1 MKNLQKFNVQELSVQ
16 EQKEI
21 DGNFG
26 GTLMIYGLYMFA
38 TSYNYENA
46 KWDANGNSHNN
57 FQIPIWLMY

>member
-1 MKNLQKFNVQELSVQ
+1 
-16 EQKEI
+16 
-21 DGNFG
+21 
-26 GTLMIYGLYMFA
+26 MFA